1 MEEIKLSDAL
11 LDEYRRVK
19 FEKDKGA
26 TVYGLF
32 AEPID
37 DVLARLERQLKGLDV
52 NLNNLV

>member
-11 LDEYRRVK
+11 LHEYKSVK
-19 FEKDKGA
+19 LEKDKGA

-37 DVLARLERQLKGLDV
+37 EVLARLERQLKEMGVCGLS
-52 NLNNLV
+52 